1 MIVAKPSDE
10 PDPLFKAAVLF
21 APWGGAVGASP
32 TGIWNKESLAK
43 INVPTLWIAGSQD
56 DVAGYEAIVNLFKS
70 TVNSKRYL
78 LTYLNAL
85 HNVAPHPAPSIA
97 KEFDDYYRFDDP
109 VWDIWRINNVN
120 QHFVTAFF
128 DYYLKRDENAKTYLE
143 VTPTSWPGFKP
154 RTKVG
159 LEFLTADPQE

>member
-78 LTYLNAL
+78 LT
-85 HNVAPHPAPSIA
+85 
-97 KEFDDYYRFDDP
+97 
-109 VWDIWRINNVN
+109 
-120 QHFVTAFF
+120 
-128 DYYLKRDENAKTYLE
+128 
-143 VTPTSWPGFKP
+143 
-154 RTKVG
+154 
-159 LEFLTADPQE
+159 